1 MNKSKYQKLTESIHT
16 PAGLSERVLAAAE
29 TQPAPPRTAPYPGG
43 HAKRHL
49 WRAAVCAACA
59 LVLVVGTWSVYPGT
73 GSGTDEDSAPVT
85 ALPTFSFGLTA
96 YAADTG
102 ESMPPNANG
111 GLAFRAGGEGSWSE
125 RDGYYTG
132 CMFQVTGENIVSVSL
147 SIDRGG
153 LYRYQVH
160 TDLTEEE
167 IAGYR
172 QAMAEGTLTVAAIS
186 QAEDGTWYMPEM
198 TALGADAAEA
208 YDPEASYGF
217 WVPGADAD
225 AWGEDLRAASHES
238 IDFLDGAHLKV
249 TVTFADDTEQTRTY
263 TLSTGRL
270 RFVQDGDS
278 PGGSLLPQLAGDNEP
293 YVYGV
298 YAESETEGCWLEWPV
313 QDSRT
318 ISLSNP
324 YGERENGTFHTG
336 VDIPAEQGAVIL
348 AAADGTVTKIGFDP
362 ELGNYVV
369 LDHGGGLETLY
380 GQCRDILDGLEEGT
394 AVAAGEMIGAV
405 GSTGMAT
412 GPHLHF
418 EVRQDGKVQN
428 PVAYF
433 RSDVRD
439 TLRMA

>member
-1 MNKSKYQKLTESIHT
+1 M
-16 PAGLSERVLAAAE
+16 A
-29 TQPAPPRTAPYPGG
+29 
-43 HAKRHL
+43 
-49 WRAAVCAACA
+49 
-59 LVLVVGTWSVYPGT
+59 
-73 GSGTDEDSAPVT
+73 
-85 ALPTFSFGLTA
+85 
-96 YAADTG
+96 
-102 ESMPPNANG
+102 PNANG

-125 RDGYYTG
+125 GDGYYTG

-153 LYRYQVH
+153 LYRYQLH
-160 TDLTEEE
+160 TGLTEEE

-172 QAMAEGTLTVAAIS
+172 QAMAEGTLTAAAIS
-186 QAEDGTWYMPEM
+186 QAEDGSWYMPEM

-225 AWGEDLRAASHES
+225 AWREDLRAASHES

-249 TVTFADDTEQTRTY
+249 AVTFADGTEQTRTY
-263 TLSTGRL
+263 TLSTGKL
-270 RFVQDGDS
+270 RFVQDAGS

-298 YAESETEGCWLEWPV
+298 YAESETEGYWLEWPV

-348 AAADGTVTKIGFDP
+348 AVADGTVTEIGFDP

-380 GQCRDILDGLEEGT
+380 GQCRDILNGLEEGT

-405 GSTGMAT
+405 GATGMAT